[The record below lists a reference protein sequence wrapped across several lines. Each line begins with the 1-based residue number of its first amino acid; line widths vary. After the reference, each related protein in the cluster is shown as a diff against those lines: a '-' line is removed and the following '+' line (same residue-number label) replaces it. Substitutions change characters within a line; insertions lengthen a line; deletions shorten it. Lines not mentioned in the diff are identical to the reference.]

1 MQVKDQ
7 RQGEAEQFIGQILQT
22 NWHSKQIDRQALAK
36 RLILSTRQLNALAV
50 PDPSAFHTY
59 GIYIRALRLALGEAG
74 LLNDNEVV
82 KRIEFLEECYSRDPH
97 MSRILEVKQTINRKL
112 GVAPAQPGPEKPT
125 DTRGVVALILV
136 VSVVLALSLYV
147 GLAT

>member
-1 MQVKDQ
+1 
-7 RQGEAEQFIGQILQT
+7 
-22 NWHSKQIDRQALAK
+22 
-36 RLILSTRQLNALAV
+36 
-50 PDPSAFHTY
+50 
-59 GIYIRALRLALGEAG
+59 
-74 LLNDNEVV
+74 
-82 KRIEFLEECYSRDPH
+82 